1 MQAFERVFVIRPS
14 RDGWSVSDGEDN
26 IATVASQSGAIRCAA
41 MAAMTA
47 QVKGYTA
54 TFRVDD

>member
-1 MQAFERVFVIRPS
+1 MQGFERIFVVRPS
-14 RDGWSVSDGEDN
+14 GGRWSVSDGQDN
-26 IATVASQSGAIRCAA
+26 IAMVASQSGAIRCAA

-54 TFRVDD
+54 TFRLDV